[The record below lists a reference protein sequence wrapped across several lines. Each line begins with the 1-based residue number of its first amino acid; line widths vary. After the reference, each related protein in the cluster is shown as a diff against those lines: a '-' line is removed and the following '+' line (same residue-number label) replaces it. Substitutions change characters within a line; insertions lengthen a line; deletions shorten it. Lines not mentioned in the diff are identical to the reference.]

1 MANLSTLRF
10 LAEQQQY
17 AALRQ
22 ACLEEAEAAPA
33 NRVLLAL
40 ACAQLGEHVMA
51 EATLNAL
58 DVADLDRAS
67 RIDLGAV
74 HLALGDLERA
84 FALLS
89 AERNH
94 GEGDVQTNSL
104 LLARLGF
111 CHQGQQRPEDAI
123 GLFQRS
129 VELVPRMPVFLS
141 LLHLCVQQQWAQ
153 QGWTTLAQ
161 AERHW
166 QQVRDDWPEDAQL
179 FYEQQQRGLRL
190 DLWLLDGAFEAAEN
204 WLEAQRTVRTEI
216 DWCGLLGGYAR
227 RLQQRDRHAQAEERL
242 RAGLVYYPDS
252 RILLLQLV
260 ELSQLQ
266 GRTAQGI
273 ALLRRAIRAAQAADE
288 STTSLWFQL
297 ATLALQHNPALSR
310 EAIERAATELDTLPA
325 GRLSADQ
332 HRVQQFQLALARAE
346 LAAHEQAFDVAE
358 SGYRDLL
365 AQQPNHAQV
374 LQSLGQLLM
383 QLGRLDEAVDC
394 FEQVKAIDPA
404 RGHAA
409 LINARRFP
417 KDDATLEQLEAIARQ
432 PGQEGSVRVSLLL
445 QLAVAWEKRKD
456 YEKAFKLAE
465 EANAASR
472 RLLTYDPQAHRQRCA
487 RIRHAFSRPLYE
499 HRPAHGSDST
509 LPVFVVGMPR
519 SGTTLVEQIIAGHSR
534 IHGAGELGVMPR
546 VITGLE
552 RWERH
557 TGSGRAYPDCV
568 DDLDPAVSRGIAAN
582 VIGELREYAPEA
594 DHVVDKLPHNF
605 ENIGLI
611 KFLFPRAK
619 IISVRRDPRD
629 IAVSNFFTDFAAK
642 HGGMGFAYNLDWI
655 GEQLA
660 DHNLLMH
667 HWQEVFPGE
676 ILEVR
681 YEDVVANPEAAARK
695 MLSYIGVEW
704 EAQVLNFNELDRPV
718 KTASVWQVRQPI
730 YHSSREKWRRYQ
742 DFLSPLIVATNRKI
756 RWDPIEMVS
765 LPEPGWLNRGVDLYK
780 EGELDEAERCLKK
793 LLHFVP
799 EHAAAGFMMGLIY
812 CDKGHLS
819 DGIERM
825 QKALEVCPW
834 NRRWRND
841 LAKALRFA
849 GQPDEAERLFDVNAG
864 ESAVAGEPAAEVVV
878 DGLTQLGS
886 SSGGF

>member
-1 MANLSTLRF
+1 
-10 LAEQQQY
+10 
-17 AALRQ
+17 
-22 ACLEEAEAAPA
+22 
-33 NRVLLAL
+33 
-40 ACAQLGEHVMA
+40 
-51 EATLNAL
+51 
-58 DVADLDRAS
+58 
-67 RIDLGAV
+67 
-74 HLALGDLERA
+74 
-84 FALLS
+84 
-89 AERNH
+89 
-94 GEGDVQTNSL
+94 
-104 LLARLGF
+104 
-111 CHQGQQRPEDAI
+111 
-123 GLFQRS
+123 
-129 VELVPRMPVFLS
+129 
-141 LLHLCVQQQWAQ
+141 
-153 QGWTTLAQ
+153 
-161 AERHW
+161 
-166 QQVRDDWPEDAQL
+166 
-179 FYEQQQRGLRL
+179 
-190 DLWLLDGAFEAAEN
+190 
-204 WLEAQRTVRTEI
+204 
-216 DWCGLLGGYAR
+216 
-227 RLQQRDRHAQAEERL
+227 
-242 RAGLVYYPDS
+242 
-252 RILLLQLV
+252 
-260 ELSQLQ
+260 
-266 GRTAQGI
+266 
-273 ALLRRAIRAAQAADE
+273 
-288 STTSLWFQL
+288 
-297 ATLALQHNPALSR
+297 
-310 EAIERAATELDTLPA
+310 
-325 GRLSADQ
+325 
-332 HRVQQFQLALARAE
+332 
-346 LAAHEQAFDVAE
+346 
-358 SGYRDLL
+358 
-365 AQQPNHAQV
+365 
-374 LQSLGQLLM
+374 
-383 QLGRLDEAVDC
+383 
-394 FEQVKAIDPA
+394 
-404 RGHAA
+404 
-409 LINARRFP
+409 
-417 KDDATLEQLEAIARQ
+417 
-432 PGQEGSVRVSLLL
+432 
-445 QLAVAWEKRKD
+445 
-456 YEKAFKLAE
+456 
-465 EANAASR
+465 
-472 RLLTYDPQAHRQRCA
+472 
-487 RIRHAFSRPLYE
+487 
-499 HRPAHGSDST
+499 
-509 LPVFVVGMPR
+509 MPR

-849 GQPDEAERLFDVNAG
+849 GQPDEAERLFDVKAG
-864 ESAVAGEPAAEVVV
+864 ESDVAGEPAAEVVV